1 MWRDPLFI
9 IVVIAVMTVL
19 VILMIGIGGFAKG
32 GDFNRKHANRIM
44 RYRIIAQAIA
54 VVIILGYVAIRR
66 MGG

>member
-1 MWRDPLFI
+1 MWRDPLFL
-9 IVVIAVMTVL
+9 IVVVAVLTVL
-19 VILMIGIGGFAKG
+19 VILMVGIGGFAKG

-54 VVIILGYVAIRR
+54 IVIILGFVAIRR